1 MKLSLTNPFLLKY
14 KTIIVRIAA
23 KASEEIVAIATPL
36 TSKKAYLTKIISK
49 ATLIIPEAIKI
60 YSGFLLSPNAL
71 KITEVFLYHLYFLKQ
86 LQQSYRA

>member
-14 KTIIVRIAA
+14 KTIIVRI
-23 KASEEIVAIATPL
+23 ASEEIVAIATPL

-71 KITEVFLYHLYFLKQ
+71 KIWEP
-86 LQQSYRA
+86 